1 MTQGAKDISRNPGD
15 KGRLTTWDARYIAS
29 RSENGPIRSNGE
41 ETIENERKEI
51 KERRWITTVTRATAT
66 TKQWG

>member
-15 KGRLTTWDARYIAS
+15 KGRLATWDARYIAS

-51 KERRWITTVTRATAT
+51 KASTNGTHTLHPRLSRI
-66 TKQWG
+66 